1 VPLVGVSAELFA
13 EPVRVLLPVAYPDR
27 VVEIETV
34 ALCPDERPVTAIG
47 NVLPFGVPAVA
58 VPEVLES
65 ENV

>member
-34 ALCPDERPVTAIG
+34 ALSPADRPVTAIDS
-47 NVLPFGVPAVA
+47 VFPEGVPAVA